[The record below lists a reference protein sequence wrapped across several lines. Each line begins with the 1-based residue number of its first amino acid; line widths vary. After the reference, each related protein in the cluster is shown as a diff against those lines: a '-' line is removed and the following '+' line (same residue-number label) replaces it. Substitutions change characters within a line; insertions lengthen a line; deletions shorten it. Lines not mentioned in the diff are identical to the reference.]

1 MSRLRSNKVV
11 NQAGT
16 GAPELTYGAV
26 VPGTGTISG
35 AGKVSIGGSITAGSF
50 HGDGSGLSG
59 VGDPSA
65 LKDGSN
71 VKVQAVSA
79 GANVTGNLA
88 ATGNV
93 TAVDGT
99 FSGNL
104 TVNGTTTTIDTA
116 VTAVDSLAVEGNVG
130 IGITNPTNKLEV
142 EGSASVARFVGNR
155 TDALGPRL
163 SLAKSRGSTSGSAT
177 IVQDGD
183 EIGQIMFKGADGTDA
198 DSTGAAIIA
207 KVNGTPGVNDMPGA
221 LTFLT
226 TNDGTNSP
234 TERLR
239 ITSTGKLEAYK
250 GTSATGKTSG
260 SEAFTVGNGAGNKR
274 FSVYPDGTTVIGGQG
289 TIANNNILLQND
301 GEAVFG
307 GTGSIKV
314 PVGTT
319 GQRPGSAAAGM
330 FRYNS
335 TEGKFEGYT
344 TEWGEIGGGGG
355 GLTTA
360 AHVANNAVVTLDL
373 TAAVDHKV
381 TATGIC
387 TITCTGGTEAQS
399 HTIRIINSGSATVGF
414 STYFLFPSGN
424 APVLPSGDG
433 AINLVSFTVN
443 RVGAAGTQ
451 LLAGASLNFS

>member
-65 LKDGSN
+65 LKDGNN
-71 VKVQAVSA
+71 VKVQATA
-79 GANVTGNLA
+79 TGATVTGDIT
-88 ATGNV
+88 ATN
-93 TAVDGT
+93 AT

-116 VTAVDSLAVEGNVG
+116 VTSVDSLAVDGSVG
-130 IGITNPTNKLEV
+130 IGTTNPQVQLHLTAADPYIRLQDTAAPT
-142 EGSASVARFVGNR
+142 GYSQIMGTHQGAIAFSADTSNSVADSHFRFDV
-155 TDALGPRL
+155 
-163 SLAKSRGSTSGSAT
+163 
-177 IVQDGD
+177 DG
-183 EIGQIMFKGADGTDA
+183 A
-198 DSTGAAIIA
+198 
-207 KVNGTPGVNDMPGA
+207 
-221 LTFLT
+221 
-226 TNDGTNSP
+226 
-234 TERLR
+234 ERLR
-239 ITSTGKLEAYK
+239 VTSTGKLEVYK
-250 GTSATGKTSG
+250 GTSTTGKTSG

-274 FSVYPDGTTVIGGQG
+274 FSVYPDGTAVIGGQG

-355 GLTTA
+355 GITTEA
-360 AHVANNAVVTLDL
+360 SVASGAVVTLDL
-373 TAAVDHKV
+373 TAAQDHKV

-387 TITCTGGTEAQS
+387 TITCTGGTEADS
-399 HTIRIINSGSATVGF
+399 HTVRIINSGSATIGF
-414 STYFLFPSGN
+414 STYFLFPSGST
-424 APVLPSGDG
+424 PSLPSADG
-433 AINLVSFTVN
+433 SISLISFTVN

-451 LLAGASLNFS
+451 LLAGASVNFS

>member
-11 NQAGT
+11 NQAGS

-65 LKDGSN
+65 IKDGSN
-71 VKVQAVSA
+71 IKVQAIST

-88 ATGNV
+88 ATGNVSGVNVSASGNV

-104 TVNGTTTTIDTA
+104 TVQGTTTTIDTA
-116 VTAVDSLAVEGNVG
+116 ITSVDSLSLDGDINLVDNGKIKLGVGTDLEIYHDGSNSRIKNTTGSLWLQSDTGIRFTDSDVNESMAAFYDNGAVELYYDGTKKFETTADGVD
-130 IGITNPTNKLEV
+130 I
-142 EGSASVARFVGNR
+142 
-155 TDALGPRL
+155 
-163 SLAKSRGSTSGSAT
+163 SGS
-177 IVQDGD
+177 
-183 EIGQIMFKGADGTDA
+183 
-198 DSTGAAIIA
+198 
-207 KVNGTPGVNDMPGA
+207 
-221 LTFLT
+221 
-226 TNDGTNSP
+226 
-234 TERLR
+234 
-239 ITSTGKLEAYK
+239 
-250 GTSATGKTSG
+250 
-260 SEAFTVGNGAGNKR
+260 
-274 FSVYPDGTTVIGGQG
+274 
-289 TIANNNILLQND
+289 
-301 GEAVFG
+301 
-307 GTGSIKV
+307 GSIKV

-319 GQRPGSAAAGM
+319 AQRNASPTAGD

-344 TEWGEIGGGGG
+344 TEWGEIGGGGAG
-355 GLTTA
+355 FTTA

-424 APVLPSGDG
+424 TPVLPSGDG
-433 AINLVSFTVN
+433 AINLISFTVN

>member
-11 NQAGT
+11 NQAGS

-65 LKDGSN
+65 IKDGSN
-71 VKVQAVSA
+71 VKVQAIST

-88 ATGNV
+88 ATGNVSGVNVSASGNV

-104 TVNGTTTTIDTA
+104 TVQGTTTTIDTA
-116 VTAVDSLAVEGNVG
+116 ITSVDSLSLDGDINLVDNGKIKLGVGTDLEIYHDGSNSRIKNTTGSLWLQSDTGIRFTDSDVNESMAAFYDNGAVE
-130 IGITNPTNKLEV
+130 LYY
-142 EGSASVARFVGNR
+142 
-155 TDALGPRL
+155 
-163 SLAKSRGSTSGSAT
+163 
-177 IVQDGD
+177 DGTKKF
-183 EIGQIMFKGADGTDA
+183 ETTADGVD
-198 DSTGAAIIA
+198 I
-207 KVNGTPGVNDMPGA
+207 
-221 LTFLT
+221 
-226 TNDGTNSP
+226 
-234 TERLR
+234 
-239 ITSTGKLEAYK
+239 
-250 GTSATGKTSG
+250 
-260 SEAFTVGNGAGNKR
+260 
-274 FSVYPDGTTVIGGQG
+274 
-289 TIANNNILLQND
+289 
-301 GEAVFG
+301 G

-319 GQRPGSAAAGM
+319 GERPTPAAGM
-330 FRYNS
+330 FRYNT

-424 APVLPSGDG
+424 TPVLPSGDG
-433 AINLVSFTVN
+433 AINLISFTVN

>member
-26 VPGTGTISG
+26 IPNTGTISG
-35 AGKVSIGGSITAGSF
+35 AGGINVTGIVTAASF
-50 HGDGSGLSG
+50 SGDGSALTG

-65 LKDGSN
+65 IKSGSD
-71 VKVQAVSA
+71 VKVQAIST

-88 ATGNV
+88 ATGNVSASGNV

-104 TVNGTTTTIDTA
+104 TVQGTTTTIDTA
-116 VTAVDSLAVEGNVG
+116 VTEVDSLAVDGSVGIGTTNPGNMLEITSNGLTKGLIVTKNGNNAAFLGHNGSGDEGLLTLKDGGITKVQINGETGQHSYINSGNVG
-130 IGITNPTNKLEV
+130 IGSTIPRTSLDI
-142 EGSASVARFVGNR
+142 GS
-155 TDALGPRL
+155 TDA
-163 SLAKSRGSTSGSAT
+163 
-177 IVQDGD
+177 V
-183 EIGQIMFKGADGTDA
+183 
-198 DSTGAAIIA
+198 
-207 KVNGTPGVNDMPGA
+207 V
-221 LTFLT
+221 
-226 TNDGTNSP
+226 
-234 TERLR
+234 
-239 ITSTGKLEAYK
+239 
-250 GTSATGKTSG
+250 
-260 SEAFTVGNGAGNKR
+260 
-274 FSVYPDGTTVIGGQG
+274 
-289 TIANNNILLQND
+289 
-301 GEAVFG
+301 
-307 GTGSIKV
+307 V

-330 FRYNS
+330 FRYNT

-424 APVLPSGDG
+424 TPVLPSGEG

>member
-11 NQAGT
+11 NQAGS

-35 AGKVSIGGSITAGSF
+35 AGKVSIGGSITAASF

-65 LKDGSN
+65 IKDGSN
-71 VKVQAVSA
+71 VKVQAIST

-88 ATGNV
+88 ATGNVSGVNVSASGNV

-104 TVNGTTTTIDTA
+104 TVQGTTTTIDTA
-116 VTAVDSLAVEGNVG
+116 ITSVDSLSLDGDINLVDNGKIKLGVGTDLEIYHDGSNSRIKNTTGSLWLQSDTGIRFTDSDVNESMAAFYDNGAVE
-130 IGITNPTNKLEV
+130 LYY
-142 EGSASVARFVGNR
+142 
-155 TDALGPRL
+155 
-163 SLAKSRGSTSGSAT
+163 
-177 IVQDGD
+177 DGTKKF
-183 EIGQIMFKGADGTDA
+183 ETTADGVD
-198 DSTGAAIIA
+198 I
-207 KVNGTPGVNDMPGA
+207 
-221 LTFLT
+221 
-226 TNDGTNSP
+226 
-234 TERLR
+234 
-239 ITSTGKLEAYK
+239 
-250 GTSATGKTSG
+250 
-260 SEAFTVGNGAGNKR
+260 
-274 FSVYPDGTTVIGGQG
+274 
-289 TIANNNILLQND
+289 
-301 GEAVFG
+301 G

-319 GQRPGSAAAGM
+319 GERPTPAAGM
-330 FRYNS
+330 FRYNT

-355 GLTTA
+355 GLTTE

-424 APVLPSGDG
+424 TPVLPSGDG
-433 AINLVSFTVN
+433 AINLISFTVN

>member
-11 NQAGT
+11 NQAGS

-65 LKDGSN
+65 IKSGSD
-71 VKVQAVSA
+71 VKVQAIST

-99 FSGNL
+99 FSGNATVQGNL

-116 VTAVDSLAVEGNVG
+116 VTSVDSLAVDGNVG
-130 IGITNPTNKLEV
+130 ITQIQHNLSLPDSS
-142 EGSASVARFVGNR
+142 SASDGRLRFGAGNDLQIYHDGNNSYISDSG
-155 TDALGPRL
+155 TGGLILL
-163 SLAKSRGSTSGSAT
+163 S
-177 IVQDGD
+177 
-183 EIGQIMFKGADGTDA
+183 DGTLIE
-198 DSTGAAIIA
+198 TKFG
-207 KVNGTPGVNDMPGA
+207 G
-221 LTFLT
+221 
-226 TNDGTNSP
+226 
-234 TERLR
+234 
-239 ITSTGKLEAYK
+239 
-250 GTSATGKTSG
+250 
-260 SEAFTVGNGAGNKR
+260 EAFTNVRKKIFCLTLSR
-274 FSVYPDGTTVIGGQG
+274 QLYKSC
-289 TIANNNILLQND
+289 NNLLQND
-301 GEAVFG
+301 GEAFLVELVQSKFLLVQQHKEMLP
-307 GTGSIKV
+307 T
-314 PVGTT
+314 
-319 GQRPGSAAAGM
+319 AGD
-330 FRYNS
+330 FRYNT

-344 TEWGEIGGGGG
+344 TEWGEIGGGG

-373 TAAVDHKV
+373 TAAQDHKV

-387 TITCTGGTEAQS
+387 TITCTGGTEATS

-414 STYFLFPSGN
+414 STYFLFPSG
-424 APVLPSGDG
+424 ATPSLPSTDG
-433 AINLVSFTVN
+433 AINLISFTVN

>member
-11 NQAGT
+11 NQAGS

-26 VPGTGTISG
+26 IPNTGTISG

-71 VKVQAVSA
+71 VKVQAVSG

-88 ATGNV
+88 ATGNVSGVNVSASGNV

-104 TVNGTTTTIDTA
+104 TVQGTTTTIDTA
-116 VTAVDSLAVEGNVG
+116 VTEVDSLAVDGSVGIGTTNPGNMLEITSNGLTKGLIVTKNGNNAAFLGHNGSGDEGLLTLKDGGITKVQINGETGQPSYINSGNVG
-130 IGITNPTNKLEV
+130 IN
-142 EGSASVARFVGNR
+142 SAIPRTSFDIKS
-155 TDALGPRL
+155 TDAL
-163 SLAKSRGSTSGSAT
+163 
-177 IVQDGD
+177 V
-183 EIGQIMFKGADGTDA
+183 
-198 DSTGAAIIA
+198 
-207 KVNGTPGVNDMPGA
+207 
-221 LTFLT
+221 
-226 TNDGTNSP
+226 
-234 TERLR
+234 
-239 ITSTGKLEAYK
+239 
-250 GTSATGKTSG
+250 
-260 SEAFTVGNGAGNKR
+260 
-274 FSVYPDGTTVIGGQG
+274 
-289 TIANNNILLQND
+289 
-301 GEAVFG
+301 
-307 GTGSIKV
+307 V

-319 GQRPGSAAAGM
+319 AQRPTAAAGM
-330 FRYNS
+330 FRYNT

-355 GLTTA
+355 GITTA
-360 AHVANNAVVTLDL
+360 AHVANNATVTLDL
-373 TAAVDHKV
+373 TAAIDHKV
-381 TATGIC
+381 TATGTC
-387 TITCTGGTEAQS
+387 TITCTGGLEAQS

-424 APVLPSGDG
+424 TPVLPSGDG

-451 LLAGASLNFS
+451 LLTGASLNFS

>member
-11 NQAGT
+11 NQAGS

-35 AGKVSIGGSITAGSF
+35 AGKVSIGGSITAASF

-65 LKDGSN
+65 IKSGSD
-71 VKVQAVSA
+71 VKVQAIST

-88 ATGNV
+88 ATGNVSGVNVSASGNV

-104 TVNGTTTTIDTA
+104 TVQGTTTTIDTA
-116 VTAVDSLAVEGNVG
+116 ITSVDSLSLDGDINLVDNGKIKLGVGTDLEIYHDGSNSRIKNTTGSLWLQSDTGIRFTDSDVNESMAAFYDNGAVELYYDGTKKFETTADGVD
-130 IGITNPTNKLEV
+130 I
-142 EGSASVARFVGNR
+142 
-155 TDALGPRL
+155 
-163 SLAKSRGSTSGSAT
+163 SGS
-177 IVQDGD
+177 
-183 EIGQIMFKGADGTDA
+183 
-198 DSTGAAIIA
+198 
-207 KVNGTPGVNDMPGA
+207 
-221 LTFLT
+221 
-226 TNDGTNSP
+226 
-234 TERLR
+234 
-239 ITSTGKLEAYK
+239 
-250 GTSATGKTSG
+250 
-260 SEAFTVGNGAGNKR
+260 
-274 FSVYPDGTTVIGGQG
+274 
-289 TIANNNILLQND
+289 
-301 GEAVFG
+301 
-307 GTGSIKV
+307 GSIKV

-319 GQRPGSAAAGM
+319 AQRNASPTAGD

-344 TEWGEIGGGGG
+344 TEWGEIGGGG

-424 APVLPSGDG
+424 TPVLPSGDG
-433 AINLVSFTVN
+433 AINLISFTVN

>member
-11 NQAGT
+11 NQAGS

-65 LKDGSN
+65 IKDGSN
-71 VKVQAVSA
+71 VKVQAIST

-99 FSGNL
+99 FSGNATVQGNL

-116 VTAVDSLAVEGNVG
+116 VTSVDSL
-130 IGITNPTNKLEV
+130 
-142 EGSASVARFVGNR
+142 SV
-155 TDALGPRL
+155 
-163 SLAKSRGSTSGSAT
+163 
-177 IVQDGD
+177 
-183 EIGQIMFKGADGTDA
+183 DGTIGFGTVAGTNTNA
-198 DSTGAAIIA
+198 DLSVLFQTSNGTIDGGSGLTYNPGGDSLS
-207 KVNGTPGVNDMPGA
+207 VNGNFIN
-221 LTFLT
+221 LNTF
-226 TNDGTNSP
+226 
-234 TERLR
+234 R
-239 ITSTGKLEAYK
+239 
-250 GTSATGKTSG
+250 
-260 SEAFTVGNGAGNKR
+260 GAGGQVTLTNGNN
-274 FSVYPDGTTVIGGQG
+274 SGTTHVQVTDDIELKAAGVV
-289 TIANNNILLQND
+289 TCSNTKAL
-301 GEAVFG
+301 V
-307 GTGSIKV
+307 V

-319 GQRPGSAAAGM
+319 AQRPTAAAGM
-330 FRYNS
+330 FRYNT

-355 GLTTA
+355 GLTTE

-414 STYFLFPSGN
+414 GTYFLFPSG
-424 APVLPSGDG
+424 ATPVLPSTDG
-433 AINLVSFTVN
+433 AINLISFTVN

>member
-26 VPGTGTISG
+26 VPATGTISG
-35 AGKVSIGGSITAGSF
+35 AGGINVTGIVTAASF
-50 HGDGSGLSG
+50 SGDGSALTG

-65 LKDGSN
+65 IKDGSN
-71 VKVQAVSA
+71 VKVQAIST

-88 ATGNV
+88 ATGNVSGVNVSASGNV

-104 TVNGTTTTIDTA
+104 TVQGTTTTIDTA
-116 VTAVDSLAVEGNVG
+116 VTEVDSLEIDGSIGVG
-130 IGITNPTNKLEV
+130 TSKDNNIPIKARVGSVDSTIISLEADLGTNN
-142 EGSASVARFVGNR
+142 NR
-155 TDALGPRL
+155 TLNFKSPESDSSNAPFVIHTGNAITFKIDAVDAL
-163 SLAKSRGSTSGSAT
+163 SVDAGS
-177 IVQDGD
+177 
-183 EIGQIMFKGADGTDA
+183 
-198 DSTGAAIIA
+198 
-207 KVNGTPGVNDMPGA
+207 KVG
-221 LTFLT
+221 
-226 TNDGTNSP
+226 
-234 TERLR
+234 
-239 ITSTGKLEAYK
+239 ITSTAPR
-250 GTSATGKTSG
+250 TSLDIRST
-260 SEAFTVGNGAGNKR
+260 
-274 FSVYPDGTTVIGGQG
+274 D
-289 TIANNNILLQND
+289 
-301 GEAVFG
+301 AVV
-307 GTGSIKV
+307 V

-319 GQRPGSAAAGM
+319 GERPTPAAGM
-330 FRYNS
+330 FRYNT

-344 TEWGEIGGGGG
+344 TEWGEIGGGG

-373 TAAVDHKV
+373 TAAQDHKV

-387 TITCTGGTEAQS
+387 TITCTGGTEAIS

-424 APVLPSGDG
+424 TPVLPSADG
-433 AINLVSFTVN
+433 TINLVSFTVN

-451 LLAGASLNFS
+451 LLAGASLNYS

>member
-26 VPGTGTISG
+26 IPNTGTISG

-71 VKVQAVSA
+71 VKVQAIST

-88 ATGNV
+88 ATGNVSGVNVSASGNV

-104 TVNGTTTTIDTA
+104 TVQGTTTTIDTA
-116 VTAVDSLAVEGNVG
+116 ITSVDSLSLDGDINLVDGSKINVGTGTDLQIEHTGGNSFIRTSPTAGGNLAIEARNGGDLYLSAADDVFIRPQGSENGIKVIGDGAVELYHDN
-130 IGITNPTNKLEV
+130 
-142 EGSASVARFVGNR
+142 
-155 TDALGPRL
+155 
-163 SLAKSRGSTSGSAT
+163 
-177 IVQDGD
+177 
-183 EIGQIMFKGADGTDA
+183 
-198 DSTGAAIIA
+198 
-207 KVNGTPGVNDMPGA
+207 
-221 LTFLT
+221 
-226 TNDGTNSP
+226 
-234 TERLR
+234 
-239 ITSTGKLEAYK
+239 
-250 GTSATGKTSG
+250 
-260 SEAFTVGNGAGNKR
+260 NKR
-274 FSVYPDGTTVIGGQG
+274 FETTADGVD
-289 TIANNNILLQND
+289 IL
-301 GEAVFG
+301 

-319 GQRPGSAAAGM
+319 AQRNGSPTAGD
-330 FRYNS
+330 FRYNT

-360 AHVANNAVVTLDL
+360 AHVANNATVTLNLD
-373 TAAVDHKV
+373 AAQDHKV
-381 TATGIC
+381 TATGTC
-387 TITCTGGTEAQS
+387 TITCTGGTEAIS
-399 HTIRIINSGSATVGF
+399 HTIRIINNGSATINF
-414 STYFLFPSGN
+414 SNYFLFPSGN
-424 APVLPSGDG
+424 TPSLPTTDG
-433 AINLVSFTVN
+433 AISLISFTVN
-443 RVGAAGTQ
+443 RVGSVGVSTQ
-451 LLAGASLNFS
+451 LLTGASLNFS

>member
-11 NQAGT
+11 NQAGS

-65 LKDGSN
+65 IKSGSD
-71 VKVQAVSA
+71 VKVQAIST

-99 FSGNL
+99 FTGNL
-104 TVNGTTTTIDTA
+104 TVQGTTTTIDTA
-116 VTAVDSLAVEGNVG
+116 VTSVDSLAVDGQITGLGNLG
-130 IGITNPTNKLEV
+130 IGTATPTSEV
-142 EGSASVARFVGNR
+142 SIFGVSPKIFLKDTTVGQAGVGSAYLHNNLVQSRFEIGINDRRCIHFGTGGDVVLSFDNSGKFVTTNTGIRVVG
-155 TDALGPRL
+155 DALIDGN
-163 SLAKSRGSTSGSAT
+163 ST
-177 IVQDGD
+177 
-183 EIGQIMFKGADGTDA
+183 M
-198 DSTGAAIIA
+198 
-207 KVNGTPGVNDMPGA
+207 N
-221 LTFLT
+221 
-226 TNDGTNSP
+226 
-234 TERLR
+234 
-239 ITSTGKLEAYK
+239 
-250 GTSATGKTSG
+250 
-260 SEAFTVGNGAGNKR
+260 
-274 FSVYPDGTTVIGGQG
+274 
-289 TIANNNILLQND
+289 
-301 GEAVFG
+301 
-307 GTGSIKV
+307 GTGSLKV

-319 GQRPGSAAAGM
+319 AQRPTAAAGM

-335 TEGKFEGYT
+335 DEGKFEGYT
-344 TEWGEIGGGGG
+344 TEWGEIGGGAGF
-355 GLTTA
+355 TTE
-360 AHVANNAVVTLDL
+360 AHVAINAVVTLDL
-373 TAAVDHKV
+373 TAAIDHKV
-381 TATGIC
+381 TATGTC
-387 TITCTGGTEAQS
+387 TITCTGGLEAQS

-424 APVLPSGDG
+424 APVLTSTDG
-433 AINLVSFTVN
+433 AINLISFTVN

>member
-50 HGDGSGLSG
+50 HGDGSSLSG
-59 VGDPSA
+59 IDASA

-71 VKVQAVSA
+71 TKVQAIST

-88 ATGNV
+88 ATGNVSGVNVSASGNV

-104 TVNGTTTTIDTA
+104 TVQGTTTTIDTA
-116 VTAVDSLAVEGNVG
+116 VTSVDSLSLDGDINLVDNGKIKLGVGTDLEIYHNGNHSFISDTG
-130 IGITNPTNKLEV
+130 TGELILQ
-142 EGSASVARFVGNR
+142 S
-155 TDALGPRL
+155 
-163 SLAKSRGSTSGSAT
+163 SGSAVVIQKT
-177 IVQDGD
+177 GGSAEQMAQFNTDGSV
-183 EIGQIMFKGADGTDA
+183 ELYH
-198 DSTGAAIIA
+198 
-207 KVNGTPGVNDMPGA
+207 NGTKKFETIGYGV
-221 LTFLT
+221 
-226 TNDGTNSP
+226 
-234 TERLR
+234 
-239 ITSTGKLEAYK
+239 
-250 GTSATGKTSG
+250 
-260 SEAFTVGNGAGNKR
+260 
-274 FSVYPDGTTVIGGQG
+274 SVS
-289 TIANNNILLQND
+289 
-301 GEAVFG
+301 

-319 GQRPGSAAAGM
+319 GERPTPAAGM
-330 FRYNS
+330 FRYNT

-355 GLTTA
+355 LTTE

-424 APVLPSGDG
+424 TPVLPSTDG
-433 AINLVSFTVN
+433 AINLISFTVN

>member
-11 NQAGT
+11 NQAGS

-71 VKVQAVSA
+71 TKVQAVST

-93 TAVDGT
+93 TAVDVTASGNVTAVNAT
-99 FSGNL
+99 FSGDL
-104 TVNGTTTTIDTA
+104 TVQGTTTTIDTA
-116 VTAVDSLAVEGNVG
+116 VTSVDSLSLDGDINLVDNGKIKLGVGTDLEIYHNGNHSFISDTGTGELILQSSGSGVVIQKTG
-130 IGITNPTNKLEV
+130 
-142 EGSASVARFVGNR
+142 GSAEQMAQFNTDGSVVLFHDN
-155 TDALGPRL
+155 
-163 SLAKSRGSTSGSAT
+163 SKKFET
-177 IVQDGD
+177 IGY
-183 EIGQIMFKGADGTDA
+183 
-198 DSTGAAIIA
+198 
-207 KVNGTPGVNDMPGA
+207 GV
-221 LTFLT
+221 
-226 TNDGTNSP
+226 
-234 TERLR
+234 
-239 ITSTGKLEAYK
+239 
-250 GTSATGKTSG
+250 
-260 SEAFTVGNGAGNKR
+260 
-274 FSVYPDGTTVIGGQG
+274 SVS
-289 TIANNNILLQND
+289 
-301 GEAVFG
+301 

-319 GQRPGSAAAGM
+319 GERPTPAAGM
-330 FRYNS
+330 FRYNT

-344 TEWGEIGGGGG
+344 TEWGEIGGGG

-424 APVLPSGDG
+424 TPVLTSTDG
-433 AINLVSFTVN
+433 AINLISFTVN
-443 RVGAAGTQ
+443 RVGVAGTQ

>member
-11 NQAGT
+11 NQAGS

-65 LKDGSN
+65 IKSGSD
-71 VKVQAVSA
+71 VKVQAIST

-88 ATGNV
+88 ATGNVSGVNVSASGNV

-104 TVNGTTTTIDTA
+104 TVQGTTTTIDTA
-116 VTAVDSLAVEGNVG
+116 VTEVDSLAVDGSVG
-130 IGITNPTNKLEV
+130 IGTTGTPEKLTVAGDILIRPSSGNVNSGDLALKFGRTNLGDGSNQQKTSIVATPSGGGWGMHDLHFCLD
-142 EGSASVARFVGNR
+142 SASDLNNVQLSDSKFVIKNN
-155 TDALGPRL
+155 
-163 SLAKSRGSTSGSAT
+163 
-177 IVQDGD
+177 
-183 EIGQIMFKGADGTDA
+183 GAVG
-198 DSTGAAIIA
+198 
-207 KVNGTPGVNDMPGA
+207 
-221 LTFLT
+221 
-226 TNDGTNSP
+226 
-234 TERLR
+234 
-239 ITSTGKLEAYK
+239 ITSTAPRVALDIR
-250 GTSATGKTSG
+250 SAD
-260 SEAFTVGNGAGNKR
+260 AIV
-274 FSVYPDGTTVIGGQG
+274 
-289 TIANNNILLQND
+289 
-301 GEAVFG
+301 
-307 GTGSIKV
+307 V

-319 GQRPGSAAAGM
+319 GERPTPAAGM
-330 FRYNS
+330 FRYNT

-360 AHVANNAVVTLDL
+360 AHVANNATVTLNL
-373 TAAVDHKV
+373 TAAQDHKI
-381 TATGIC
+381 TATGAC
-387 TITCTGGTEAQS
+387 TITCSGGTEATS

-424 APVLPSGDG
+424 VPVLPSTTG
-433 AINLVSFTVN
+433 AISLISFTVN

-451 LLAGASLNFS
+451 LLAGASLNYS

>member
-11 NQAGT
+11 NQAGS

-65 LKDGSN
+65 IKSGSD
-71 VKVQAVSA
+71 VKVQAIST

-88 ATGNV
+88 ATGNVSGVNVSASGNV

-104 TVNGTTTTIDTA
+104 TVQGTTTTIDTA
-116 VTAVDSLAVEGNVG
+116 VTEVDSLNVEGSVG
-130 IGITNPTNKLEV
+130 IGTDTPETKLNV
-142 EGSASVARFVGNR
+142 VGSTASASSSGG
-155 TDALGPRL
+155 TLGLRQ
-163 SLAKSRGSTSGSAT
+163 K
-177 IVQDGD
+177 GD
-183 EIGQIMFKGADGTDA
+183 T
-198 DSTGAAIIA
+198 
-207 KVNGTPGVNDMPGA
+207 N
-221 LTFLT
+221 
-226 TNDGTNSP
+226 NDGIT
-234 TERLR
+234 
-239 ITSTGKLEAYK
+239 ITS
-250 GTSATGKTSG
+250 SSSNSG
-260 SEAFTVGNGAGNKR
+260 RIWKDSSGRLHIYNT
-274 FSVYPDGTTVIGGQG
+274 
-289 TIANNNILLQND
+289 
-301 GEAVFG
+301 
-307 GTGSIKV
+307 GTGNENQFVLDNASGGKVGINSAIPRTSLDIRSADAIAV

-319 GQRPGSAAAGM
+319 AERPTPAAGM
-330 FRYNS
+330 FRYNT

-344 TEWGEIGGGGG
+344 TEWGEIGGGG

-387 TITCTGGTEAQS
+387 TITCTGGTEATS

-424 APVLPSGDG
+424 APVLTSTDG
-433 AINLVSFTVN
+433 AINLISFTVN

>member
-11 NQAGT
+11 NQAGS

-35 AGKVSIGGSITAGSF
+35 AGKVSIGGSITAASF
-50 HGDGSGLSG
+50 HGDGSQLSG
-59 VGDPSA
+59 ISVDSTS
-65 LKDGSN
+65 LKSGSD
-71 VKVQAVSA
+71 VKVQAVST

-99 FSGNL
+99 FTGNL
-104 TVNGTTTTIDTA
+104 TVQGTTTTIDTA
-116 VTAVDSLAVEGNVG
+116 VTSVDSLAVDGQITGLGNLG
-130 IGITNPTNKLEV
+130 IGTATPTSEV
-142 EGSASVARFVGNR
+142 SIFGVSPKIFLKDTTVGQAGVGSAYLHNNLANSIFEIGINDRRCIHFGTGGDVVLSFDNSGKFVTTNTGIR
-155 TDALGPRL
+155 VVGDALIDGN
-163 SLAKSRGSTSGSAT
+163 ST
-177 IVQDGD
+177 
-183 EIGQIMFKGADGTDA
+183 M
-198 DSTGAAIIA
+198 
-207 KVNGTPGVNDMPGA
+207 N
-221 LTFLT
+221 
-226 TNDGTNSP
+226 
-234 TERLR
+234 
-239 ITSTGKLEAYK
+239 
-250 GTSATGKTSG
+250 
-260 SEAFTVGNGAGNKR
+260 
-274 FSVYPDGTTVIGGQG
+274 
-289 TIANNNILLQND
+289 
-301 GEAVFG
+301 
-307 GTGSIKV
+307 GTGSLKV

-319 GQRPGSAAAGM
+319 AQRPTPAAGM
-330 FRYNS
+330 FRYNT

-373 TAAVDHKV
+373 TAAQDHKV

-387 TITCTGGTEAQS
+387 TITCTGGAEATS

-424 APVLPSGDG
+424 TPVLPSTDG